1 MQSRADQL
9 RASTFVMRAEDYQM
23 FLEVDED
30 GRRPLRRFL
39 RTLPKLP
46 IAGGQIDFK
55 AIDLAT
61 LAVLAEDAAMTASV
75 IQQGIGVIGHL
86 LSHSSEAIADST
98 IGEDHVGALG
108 FFIAEVS
115 DIAVDAILLSSLCR
129 RAMDDSRTGDP
140 PVKP

>member
-1 MQSRADQL
+1 
-9 RASTFVMRAEDYQM
+9 M

-46 IAGGQIDFK
+46 IATGQIDFK
-55 AIDLAT
+55 AVDFAMLV
-61 LAVLAEDAAMTASV
+61 VLAEDAAMTASV

-108 FFIAEVS
+108 FFIAEIS
-115 DIAVDAILLSSLCR
+115 DVAVDAILVSSLCR
-129 RAMDDSRTGDP
+129 RAMDDRRTGDP
-140 PVKP
+140 PVNS

>member
-1 MQSRADQL
+1 
-9 RASTFVMRAEDYQM
+9 M

-55 AIDLAT
+55 AVDFAMLV
-61 LAVLAEDAAMTASV
+61 VLAEDAAMTASV

-108 FFIAEVS
+108 SFLAEIS
-115 DIAVDAILLSSLCR
+115 DVAADAILLSSLCR
-129 RAMDDSRTGDP
+129 RAMDDRRTGDP
-140 PVKP
+140 SAKS

>member
-1 MQSRADQL
+1 
-9 RASTFVMRAEDYQM
+9 M
-23 FLEVDED
+23 FLEVDAD

-55 AIDLAT
+55 AVDPAMLEA
-61 LAVLAEDAAMTASV
+61 LAEDAAMTASV

-98 IGEDHVGALG
+98 IGADQIDSLG
-108 FFIAEVS
+108 FFLGGIA
-115 DIAVDAILLSSLCR
+115 DIGTDAILLASICHSALK
-129 RAMDDSRTGDP
+129 DVPP
-140 PVKP
+140 PVLSVQS